1 MEQPILT
8 DAEMNRL
15 SEIRNTH
22 ECPVRC
28 SKEDSPA
35 VLADMAGIRHKQRGE
50 LLGMVDKLLA
60 GVDKLKRGVTNS
72 DVEWQHAHNLA
83 AQCDRLNA
91 ENAKLKNDNGE
102 LRCINQALRA
112 DIGGT
117 VVATVNQ
124 SLRGELHAVRA
135 DLRDTRA
142 KLDHALKGL
151 AQANGRELR
160 VIKSSD
166 HARYKVEIT
175 PEYLHADFRAPAMR
189 AVSTVPAKIMNL
201 ADLVERYNEVVAAV
215 ADDSEGW
222 LDSGDAP

>member
-8 DAEMNRL
+8 DAEVNRL
-15 SEIRNTH
+15 NEIRRTH

-60 GVDKLKRGVTNS
+60 GIREMKRGVTNS

-160 VIKSSD
+160 VIKFSD
-166 HARYKVEIT
+166 HARYNVEIT
-175 PEYLHADFRAPAMR
+175 PERGFKGDFGKLEY
-189 AVSTVPAKIMNL
+189 TGAKVMNL
-201 ADLVERYNEVVAAV
+201 AVLVQRYNQITAAM
-215 ADDSEGW
+215 ADNDEG
-222 LDSGDAP
+222 